1 MAIDFQSKRRLKN
14 FQVRKVRESL
24 PEYFTS
30 EFPDLVTFLEKYYD
44 FLDSADATHAF
55 GDDLKQLY
63 ATKDIGEMPS
73 DLINKYVPEL
83 AGGLETAD
91 NFSDK
96 RFGLRRLAQF
106 LRQKGT
112 RFSAEEFFRLFF
124 QQTAEVEYGKES
136 MFIIGDSASTI
147 GAESLKFIQNDE
159 VFQTFGLRINTS
171 TDITN
176 WNALYKKFV
185 HPAGF
190 YYEGQVVSDAEGII
204 TLSAPLSIADSA
216 VGPTVSSQA
225 AITLNVPFRQ
235 FTVIQTGFG
244 GSSIS
249 VRTDLTDLISDYQ
262 SFTLSQLNVSY
273 HNVQEMMAVNSFKFD
288 DSDVGDSAGAARP
301 DFSLIT
307 ETMDNDMFTRYL
319 SDSTF

>member
-30 EFPDLVTFLEKYYD
+30 EFPKLVTFLEKYYE

-55 GDDLKQLY
+55 GDDLKQMY
-63 ATKDIGEMPS
+63 VTKDIGEMPTN
-73 DLINKYVPEL
+73 LMEQYVPEL
-83 AGGLETAD
+83 AGGLETTG
-91 NFSDK
+91 NFSDA

-112 RFSAEEFFRLFF
+112 RFSTEEFFRLFF

-136 MFIIGDSASTI
+136 MFTIGDSASTI
-147 GAESLKFIQNDE
+147 GVDSLKFIQNNR
-159 VFQTFGLRINTS
+159 VFQTFGLRINTN
-171 TDITN
+171 TDISN

-190 YYEGQVVSDAEGII
+190 YYEGQVVTDAEGVI
-204 TLSAPLSIADSA
+204 TLTAPLSIEDSSPGPTILSEASA
-216 VGPTVSSQA
+216 VFS
-225 AITLNVPFRQ
+225 LPFRQ
-235 FTVIQTGFG
+235 FTVLQTGFG
-244 GSSIS
+244 GSTAQ
-249 VRTDLTDLISDYQ
+249 VRTDLTDLISAYQ
-262 SFTLSQLNVSY
+262 SFTLSQLNTTY
-273 HNVQEMMAVNSFKFD
+273 HNVQELMGVNSFKFD
-288 DSDVGDSAGAARP
+288 DSDIGDSAGAARP

>member
-30 EFPDLVTFLEKYYD
+30 EFPDLVTFLEKYYN

-55 GDDLKQLY
+55 GDDLKQMY

-83 AGGLETAD
+83 AGGLETAE

-216 VGPTVSSQA
+216 VGPTVSSEVSVLVSAPFVQLTGL
-225 AITLNVPFRQ
+225 IDSNGQDIRVGLDQLVSVYQTLTATQIDKFY
-235 FTVIQTGFG
+235 
-244 GSSIS
+244 SSI
-249 VRTDLTDLISDYQ
+249 DELIG
-262 SFTLSQLNVSY
+262 
-273 HNVQEMMAVNSFKFD
+273 VNSFKFD
-288 DSDVGDSAGAARP
+288 DSDIGDSAGAARP
-301 DFSLIT
+301 DFSLT
-307 ETMDNDMFTRYL
+307 AETMDNEMFTRYT